1 MNRRLM
7 AIVGAATAA
16 ALGAWVT
23 VRVRSRRSRS
33 DAEYIAQGS
42 GLGPVGQ
49 FAPFD
54 IDDDRAAEII
64 HEFSPALQAVA
75 RQI

>member
-1 MNRRLM
+1 MNVRVM

-16 ALGAWVT
+16 ALGAWMT
-23 VRVRSRRSRS
+23 VRVRSRVSRNE
-33 DAEYIAQGS
+33 DIEHGS

-75 RQI
+75 RQT